1 MRKEMPAATLFIS
14 DLHLCDTRPAITG
27 LFLDFLRHRARA
39 ADALYILGDL
49 FEYWIG
55 DEAVEQEEFRAIVR
69 GLHELTTCDIP
80 VYVMHG
86 NRDFL
91 MMNGFEKATG
101 CQLLADPARIILHGT
116 PTLLMHGD
124 SLCTD
129 DAEYMT
135 FRAKVRNPAWQ
146 REFLGKSVAE
156 RNQIVHDFRE
166 ISKHSTS
173 SKKPEIMDVNQK
185 AVESVMREHGVQRLI
200 HGHTHRPKEHVFTL
214 DGQPARRMV
223 LGDWYEQG
231 SVLSVDAR
239 GWALKSLSV
248 EKKGANEKMKVKS

>member
-1 MRKEMPAATLFIS
+1 MPATTLFIS
-14 DLHLCDTRPAITG
+14 DLHLCGARPAITG
-27 LFLDFLRHRARA
+27 LFLDFLRHRARS

-55 DEAVEQEEFRAIVR
+55 DEAVEQEEFRAIAR
-69 GLHELTTCDIP
+69 GLRELTANGTP
-80 VYVMHG
+80 VFVMHG

-91 MMNGFEKATG
+91 MAHGFETATG
-101 CQLLADPARIILHGT
+101 CRLLADPARVDLHGT

-124 SLCTD
+124 SLCID
-129 DAEYMT
+129 DVEYMA
-135 FRAKVRNPAWQ
+135 FRAQVRNAAWQ
-146 REFLGKSVAE
+146 REFLAKPVAE
-156 RNQIVHDFRE
+156 RDRIVRDFRE
-166 ISKHSTS
+166 ISKNSTA

-185 AVESVMREHGVQRLI
+185 AVEAVMREHGVQRLI

-239 GWALKSLSV
+239 GWVLEGLPL
-248 EKKGANEKMKVKS
+248 EKNVKTEKIKVKS

>member
-1 MRKEMPAATLFIS
+1 MPATTLFIS
-14 DLHLCDTRPAITG
+14 DLHLCGTRPAITA
-27 LFLDFLRHRARA
+27 LFLDFLQRRARN

-55 DEAVEQEEFRAIVR
+55 DEAVEQEEFRAIVH
-69 GLHELTTCDIP
+69 GLREQTAGATP
-80 VYVMHG
+80 VFVMHG

-91 MMNGFEKATG
+91 MADVFEKATG
-101 CQLLADPARIILHGT
+101 CRLLSDPARIDLHGI

-129 DAEYMT
+129 DLEYMA
-135 FRAKVRNPAWQ
+135 FRNQVRNPAWQ
-146 REFLGKSVAE
+146 RGFLGKSVAE
-156 RNQIVHDFRE
+156 RDQIVRDFRE
-166 ISKHSTS
+166 ISKHSTA
-173 SKKPEIMDVNQK
+173 SKKPEIMDVNQN
-185 AVESVMREHGVQRLI
+185 AVEAVMREHGVRRLI

-231 SVLSVDAR
+231 SVLSVDER
-239 GWALKSLSV
+239 GWVLESLPL
-248 EKKGANEKMKVKS
+248 EITVKSEKLTVKS

>member
-1 MRKEMPAATLFIS
+1 MPATTLFIS
-14 DLHLCDTRPAITG
+14 DLHLCGARPAITG
-27 LFLDFLRHRARA
+27 LFLDFLRHRARS

-69 GLHELTTCDIP
+69 GLRELTASGTP
-80 VYVMHG
+80 VFVMHG

-91 MMNGFEKATG
+91 MADGFEAATG
-101 CQLLADPARIILHGT
+101 CRLLADPARIDLHGT

-129 DAEYMT
+129 DVEYMA
-135 FRAKVRNPAWQ
+135 FRAQVRNPAWQ
-146 REFLGKSVAE
+146 REFLAKPVAE
-156 RNQIVHDFRE
+156 RDRIVRDFRE
-166 ISKHSTS
+166 ISKNSTA
-173 SKKPEIMDVNQK
+173 SKKPEIMDVNQN
-185 AVESVMREHGVQRLI
+185 AVEAIMREHDVQRLI

-214 DGQPARRMV
+214 DGRPARRMV

-231 SVLSVDAR
+231 SVLSVDAH
-239 GWALKSLSV
+239 GWLLEGLPL
-248 EKKGANEKMKVKS
+248 EKPAKTKKMKVKS